1 MQYYS
6 PQLVQQLRPGQ
17 RNPLGCLIFMVVL
30 IAGLAFFIYAYQTGT
45 RISTK
50 PHPTLVVTSCTGSI
64 HIQAGKAADQ
74 ITIEGFPFPPYQ
86 LDQSSNTVTLS
97 DCNRT
102 IIVPAQTDLKINA
115 DTIDVIGVS
124 GQMQLETNGGTIT
137 LAQATLEGQS
147 SLQNNGGP
155 VRFSGAVAPQAS
167 CTFDVNGGS
176 IDLALPAAAS
186 FHIDVTGILSS
197 ITSDFPDLLIQ
208 NDGVHADVGTAPSAH
223 LKMDVNDSPIILKK
237 L

>member
-6 PQLVQQLRPGQ
+6 PQRVQQLRLGR

-30 IAGLAFFIYAYQTGT
+30 IAGLAFLIYAYQTGT

-74 ITIEGFPFPPYQ
+74 ITIEGFTFPPYQ
-86 LDQSSNTVTLS
+86 LDQTSNTVTLN

-102 IIVPAQTDLKINA
+102 IVVPAQTDLKINA

-155 VRFSGAVAPQAS
+155 VRFSAR
-167 CTFDVNGGS
+167 
-176 IDLALPAAAS
+176 L
-186 FHIDVTGILSS
+186 
-197 ITSDFPDLLIQ
+197 
-208 NDGVHADVGTAPSAH
+208 H
-223 LKMDVNDSPIILKK
+223 LKHPARLTSMEVQSI
-237 L
+237 